1 MLTTVFVGSIVVSI
15 SYALETRYDTLIRA
29 IFQHVCSLRSL
40 ELQGEVR
47 QTDNKKGH
55 LCR

>member
-1 MLTTVFVGSIVVSI
+1 MLTTVFVVSIVVSI
-15 SYALETRYDTLIRA
+15 SHALETRYDTLIRA